1 MRKSTLSALVAVTI
15 VAAPAFAQVREGD
28 TAPLFLSV
36 DDKMRTIDMADF
48 VDGTPM
54 VFLYGSA
61 T

>member
-1 MRKSTLSALVAVTI
+1 MSKSIIPALVIVTAL
-15 VAAPAFAQVREGD
+15 AAPALAQVREGD
-28 TAPLFLSV
+28 QAPLFLSV